1 MRLKLR
7 NELKKYDRLNPK
19 NLQADNL
26 EVLLNAAIKDGNYLV
41 IRYPKIASILSKK
54 RFSGYFFTI
63 F

>member
-41 IRYPKIASILSKK
+41 IRYAKIA
-54 RFSGYFFTI
+54 
-63 F
+63 